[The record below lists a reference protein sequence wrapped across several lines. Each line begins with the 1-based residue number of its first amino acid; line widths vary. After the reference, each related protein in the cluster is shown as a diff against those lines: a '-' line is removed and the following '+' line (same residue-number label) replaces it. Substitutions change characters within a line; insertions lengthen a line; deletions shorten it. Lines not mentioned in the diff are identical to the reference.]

1 MANTQI
7 NFTYAGKDYCLEY
20 TKATV
25 KQMEDKGF
33 SPQKILDAPMTY
45 LPELFKG
52 AFLANHQYT
61 NRRVIEEIFSKMK
74 DRGELVNVLIKM
86 YNEPIKALTE
96 DADEGNE
103 VEWTMG

>member
-7 NFTYAGKDYCLEY
+7 NFTYDGKDYCLEY
-20 TKATV
+20 NKATV

-45 LPELFKG
+45 LPELFRG

-61 NRRVIEEIFSKMK
+61 NRRVIEEIFGKMD
-74 DRGELVNVLIKM
+74 DRAELVNVLIKM

-96 DADEGNE
+96 DENEGNG
-103 VEWTMG
+103 VKWTMS